1 MNPSKFGFTDEEF
14 ILAINTLRKLDA
26 PLGEKITPVVS
37 MDEKLNVEHFDSL
50 GIVVFFMWISQLF
63 GISES
68 KVQDFMEKGDF
79 TVKAIKEFVTV
90 EATRTHTYAEA
101 EEYIKKCF

>member
-50 GIVVFFMWISQLF
+50 GIVVFFLCGYPNYSAFQNPKYKIL
-63 GISES
+63 
-68 KVQDFMEKGDF
+68 
-79 TVKAIKEFVTV
+79 
-90 EATRTHTYAEA
+90 
-101 EEYIKKCF
+101 